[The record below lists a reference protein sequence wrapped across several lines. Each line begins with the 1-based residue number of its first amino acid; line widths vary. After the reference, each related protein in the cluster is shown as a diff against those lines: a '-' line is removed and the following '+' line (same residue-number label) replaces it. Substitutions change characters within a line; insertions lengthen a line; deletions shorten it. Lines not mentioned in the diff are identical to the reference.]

1 MLYQK
6 RAFLAKQALLMNLVV
21 LKKPM
26 QSNDFAYVIQAMR
39 EFQNRYLK
47 EPCLQIEQSEI
58 DANIF

>member
-1 MLYQK
+1 
-6 RAFLAKQALLMNLVV
+6 MNLLV

-26 QSNDFAYVIQAMR
+26 GSNDFAYVIQAIR

-47 EPCLQIEQSEI
+47 EPCSQIEQNEI